1 MTNEFNDL
9 KPRLQA
15 AILHWDWG
23 TISAGVGYAAKMLCQ
38 DALKEI
44 ERNAETIRTLQ
55 LELDIARSAVR
66 SQSPEVV
73 QLTRHT
79 ITLQRPIPALE
90 VGDSILLIV
99 APTR

>member
-1 MTNEFNDL
+1 MDI
-9 KPRLQA
+9 KQRLQQMVDSKDLSYVGA
-15 AILHWDWG
+15 A
-23 TISAGVGYAAKMLCQ
+23 TVAELCKE
-38 DALKEI
+38 AVEEI
-44 ERNAETIRTLQ
+44 ERNEETIRTLQ
-55 LELDIARSAVR
+55 LHLDMARSAVR

-90 VGDSILLIV
+90 VGDSIILIV